1 MSLIENLNWR
11 YATKRMNGQKVPQA
25 KLDAILEATRL
36 SASSLGLQPYTIF
49 VIENEAIR
57 QSMLPLAYNQPQITE
72 ASQVLVFAAWQN
84 VTPEKIDAYIN
95 QIAEERGAPIEALAP
110 FKAMIEGTVNGKSDE
125 EIYQWSARQAYIA
138 LGTSLAAAAEQ
149 EVDATPME
157 GFNPAALDELLGLKE
172 KGLRSVAL
180 MAIGYRDAAN
190 DQLASAKKIRRT
202 ADKLF
207 VTLN

>member
-11 YATKRMNGQKVPQA
+11 YATKRMNGQKLPQA

-110 FKAMIEGTVNGKSDE
+110 FKAMIEGTVNGKSAE
-125 EIYQWSARQAYIA
+125 EIYQWSARQVYIA

>member
-11 YATKRMNGQKVPQA
+11 YASKRMNGQKVPQA
-25 KLDAILEATRL
+25 KIDAILEATRL

-84 VTPEKIDAYIN
+84 VTAEQIDAYIN
-95 QIAEERGAPIEALAP
+95 QIAEERGAPVAALAP
-110 FKAMIEGTVNGKSDE
+110 FKAMIEGAVNGKSEE
-125 EIYQWSARQAYIA
+125 EIYQWTARQAFIA

-180 MAIGYRDAAN
+180 LAIGYRDAAN
-190 DQLASAKKIRRT
+190 DQLSSAKKIRRT
-202 ADKLF
+202 ADKLY